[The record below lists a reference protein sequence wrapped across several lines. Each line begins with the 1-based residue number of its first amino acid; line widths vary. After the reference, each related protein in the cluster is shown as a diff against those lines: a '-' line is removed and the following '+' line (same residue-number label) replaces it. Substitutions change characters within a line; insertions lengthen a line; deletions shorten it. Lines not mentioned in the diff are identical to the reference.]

1 MALKYNLWKEYA
13 ILVFPW
19 TGFLT
24 GKVLN
29 KWEDERLSRF
39 RDKSALY
46 GKAVPPEKPSCTC
59 HNSKFSF
66 DNILIG

>member
-46 GKAVPPEKPSCTC
+46 GKAVPPEKPSW
-59 HNSKFSF
+59 
-66 DNILIG
+66 